1 MNIIRKDFGA
11 GYTIIT
17 ITNLNGLQLTI
28 SDLGARITSLKV
40 PTTNGLRELVLGFDT
55 AQEYLEK
62 DLYIG
67 ASIGRVAGRIQN
79 GTFQI
84 DGEIYKVQIDETT
97 GNTLH
102 GGTPGFESKKWHYQV
117 IDNNDE
123 ASVIFHTV
131 SPDGENGFP
140 GNLDVEIRYT
150 LTNTNVWK
158 VETRATSDKD
168 TLFNP
173 TNHVYFNLTG
183 DVTQPVDEHTLWVDS
198 DRFSPLDQESIP
210 IGEKWPVEGTAFD
223 FRKPVKLK
231 ETFNSTFSQKEL
243 VDGIDHPF
251 FLNRPELSHSSVK
264 LISPDEVVTIEIATK
279 EPSVVIFTANFGKN
293 TPLMHGKQLAN
304 HGGITFETQV
314 SPGAEQYSD
323 FGDMVLR
330 ADSTYQTMTEFHII
344 APLP

>member
-1 MNIIRKDFGA
+1 MNITTKDFGA

-17 ITNLNGLQLTI
+17 ITNPNGLQLTV

-55 AQEYLEK
+55 AKEYLEK
-62 DLYIG
+62 DVYIG

-84 DGEIYKVQIDETT
+84 DRKIYKVQVDETT

-102 GGTPGFESKKWHYQV
+102 GGTPGFESKKWQYQI
-117 IDNNDE
+117 IDNDDE
-123 ASVIFHTV
+123 ASVIFYTV

-140 GNLDVEIRYT
+140 GNLYVEIRYT
-150 LTNTNVWK
+150 LTSANVWK

-198 DRFSPLDQESIP
+198 DRFAPLNRESIP
-210 IGEKWPVEGTAFD
+210 IGEKLPVEGTAFD
-223 FRKPVKLK
+223 FRKSVKLK
-231 ETFNSTFSQKEL
+231 EIFNSTFDQKEL
-243 VDGIDHPF
+243 VGGIDHPF
-251 FLNRPELSHSSVK
+251 FLNRPELSRSSVK
-264 LISPDEVVTIEIATK
+264 LSSPDEVVTIEIATK
-279 EPSVVIFTANFGKN
+279 EPSVVIFTANFGEN
-293 TPLMHGKQLAN
+293 TPIMHGKQLAN

-314 SPGAEQYSD
+314 SPGAEQYPD
-323 FGDMVLR
+323 FGDIVLR
-330 ADSTYQTMTEFHII
+330 TDSTYQTMTEFHII
-344 APLP
+344 

>member
-1 MNIIRKDFGA
+1 MNITTKDFGA
-11 GYTIIT
+11 GYTSIT
-17 ITNLNGLQLTI
+17 ITNLNSLQLTV

-40 PTTNGLRELVLGFDT
+40 PTSNGLRELILGFDT
-55 AQEYLEK
+55 AKEYLEK

-67 ASIGRVAGRIQN
+67 ASIGRVAGRIRN

-84 DGEIYKVQIDETT
+84 DGEIYKVQVDEKN

-102 GGTPGFESKKWHYQV
+102 GGTPGFESKKWQYCV
-117 IDNNDE
+117 VENNDE
-123 ASVIFHTV
+123 TSVIFHMV
-131 SPDGENGFP
+131 SPHDENGFP
-140 GNLDVEIRYT
+140 GNLDIDIRYT

-183 DVTQPVDEHTLWVDS
+183 DVAQPVNEHTLWVDS
-198 DRFSPLDQESIP
+198 DRFAPLDSEGVP
-210 IGEKWPVEGTAFD
+210 IGVKLPVEGTAFD

-231 ETFNSTFSQKEL
+231 ETFSSNFVQKEL
-243 VDGIDHPF
+243 VGGIDHPF
-251 FLNRPELSHSSVK
+251 FLNQPELSHSSVK
-264 LISPDEVVTIEIATK
+264 LTSPDEVVSIEVATE
-279 EPSVVIFTANFGKN
+279 EPSVVIFTANFGGN

-314 SPGAEQYSD
+314 CPGAEQFSN

-330 ADSTYQTMTEFHII
+330 ADSTYQTATEFHII
-344 APLP
+344 